1 VNLVSRICRLSR
13 ALVGFVRVRD
23 SLGLA
28 VHGVVI
34 VLVNFL
40 ML

>member
-13 ALVGFVRVRD
+13 ALVEFIQVRD
-23 SLGLA
+23 SPGPV
-28 VHGVVI
+28 VHGAAI

-40 ML
+40 LV